1 MRLNGPGLW
10 EQSSSP
16 TCPPSL
22 SGCIHVLEIKSQ
34 LSNDT
39 AELNVLT
46 FQVQSTLCLCHYDIR
61 CNTHI
66 EYDTH
71 TQEHNEHT
79 RSVLYHLFNRMT
91 GVKWEC
97 VCVCV
102 RVCAAYECSLNLMEG
117 DASRCSCTRVQ
128 PLNTH
133 THTHSLGS
141 RWWQCWSCWLAVK
154 NLLVFV
160 IDYWLSAFLFVAF
173 GSVSALASCVTEGG
187 WWDSTQWATEI
198 KVRIW
203 KSCIYKLTVVKRR
216 KWQGGNVFTFV
227 EDKQMFCRTLSP
239 STQQKVTGTL
249 RSYHCSGIQST
260 TCQLTLPALSVF
272 HTQYSLF
279 SIVYTAPFINIHLPE
294 LFHIF

>member
-133 THTHSLGS
+133 THTLAGEPLVTVLIVLTSSEKPS
-141 RWWQCWSCWLAVK
+141 RVCDWL
-154 NLLVFV
+154 LTF
-160 IDYWLSAFLFVAF
+160 SLFVCRIRF
-173 GSVSALASCVTEGG
+173 CLCVGIMCHWGRLMGLDPVSH
-187 WWDSTQWATEI
+187 WNQSTDL
-198 KVRIW
+198 K
-203 KSCIYKLTVVKRR
+203 KLHLQVDCC
-216 KWQGGNVFTFV
+216 Q
-227 EDKQMFCRTLSP
+227 EE
-239 STQQKVTGTL
+239 KVTGWKCIYIC
-249 RSYHCSGIQST
+249 RR
-260 TCQLTLPALSVF
+260 
-272 HTQYSLF
+272 
-279 SIVYTAPFINIHLPE
+279 
-294 LFHIF
+294 